1 MVRLPIDLDFKNQ
14 IITYLSFV
22 IFVNR
27 APDDVEILKRM
38 QVDQHKDIVLKC
50 FAGVRETLILK
61 SKDEF
66 DVTKIVVDRLKG
78 SLE

>member
-1 MVRLPIDLDFKNQ
+1 M
-14 IITYLSFV
+14 
-22 IFVNR
+22 IFCNR

-50 FAGVRETLILK
+50 FAGVRDTLILK
-61 SKDEF
+61 SKEEF
-66 DVTKIVVDRLKG
+66 DVTKIVADRLKG